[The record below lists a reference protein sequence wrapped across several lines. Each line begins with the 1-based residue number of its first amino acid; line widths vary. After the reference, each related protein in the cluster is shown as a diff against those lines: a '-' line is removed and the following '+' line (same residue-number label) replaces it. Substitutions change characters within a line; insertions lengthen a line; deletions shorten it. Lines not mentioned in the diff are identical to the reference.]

1 MLSTL
6 PDDKLLVALQED
18 MVTEEVMIDH
28 RVHPRLIGTRGR
40 AIRKIMDDYKV
51 DIRFPNRASDNPD
64 VVMVTGAEEDVLD
77 CKEHLLNLEE
87 EFVSNSRRLSSSSSS
102 YSQAPAR
109 PYTSSADSPF
119 SFISSFTL
127 SLPNQTDD
135 DVTLDIYPW
144 RVFDLED
151 V

>member
-1 MLSTL
+1 ML
-6 PDDKLLVALQED
+6 
-18 MVTEEVMIDH
+18 TEEVMIDH

-87 EFVSNSRRLSSSSSS
+87 EFVSNDRRLTKLNKIAIQGIPQS
-102 YSQAPAR
+102 PL
-109 PYTSSADSPF
+109 PVTCPF
-119 SFISSFTL
+119 SKCSPPLRDTCLFCS
-127 SLPNQTDD
+127 
-135 DVTLDIYPW
+135 
-144 RVFDLED
+144 
-151 V
+151 